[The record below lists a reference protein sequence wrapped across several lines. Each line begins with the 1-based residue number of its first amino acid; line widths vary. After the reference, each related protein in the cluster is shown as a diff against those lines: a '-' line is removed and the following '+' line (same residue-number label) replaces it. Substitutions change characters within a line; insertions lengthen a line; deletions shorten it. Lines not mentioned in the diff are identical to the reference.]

1 MLLGLDLFSG
11 IGGLTLALAPW
22 VEPVAYCENDRYAQS
37 ILLSRMASGSL
48 PSAPIWDDVRTL
60 RGGLLQAAP
69 EIITGGFPC
78 QDLSVAGNGAGLA
91 GERSGLFFEIARL
104 ASEIRPSFIFL
115 ENVPAI
121 RSRGAD
127 VVTGRLAE
135 LGYDCRW
142 GVLSAFDV
150 GAPHL
155 RDRWWLLAHRNGDR
169 CEVEPQRDGEEPEG
183 GGSRQRDPNRLRD
196 PLSDPF
202 GDFLREQQGRWGGES
217 RPGQAGP
224 RDDGE
229 KESLADTM
237 CKRPS
242 LGSLGASRPT
252 LSGTPGECWWSLEPD
267 VGRVAH
273 GIPHRVDRLR
283 ALGNSVCPAAARAA
297 FAGLAGLVDTGVP
310 GWQTNIPTNRPR

>member
-1 MLLGLDLFSG
+1 MLNGLDLFSG
-11 IGGLTLALAPW
+11 IGGLALALHPW
-22 VEPVAYCENDRYAQS
+22 VRPVAYCEIDRYAQAV
-37 ILLSRMASGSL
+37 LLCRMADGAL
-48 PSAPIWDDVRTL
+48 PRAPIWDDVRSL
-60 RGGLLQAAP
+60 RADMLP
-69 EIITGGFPC
+69 CVDIISGGFPC
-78 QDLSVAGNGAGLA
+78 QDLSVAGLGAGLA

-104 ASEIRPSFIFL
+104 TGEIRPSFIFL

-169 CEVEPQRDGEEPEG
+169 CQVESQRDGEESKG
-183 GGSRQRDPNRLRD
+183 GGSRQRDPDRLRD
-196 PLSDPF
+196 PLSDSF
-202 GDFLREQQGRWGGES
+202 GQFLREQQGRWSGES

-224 RDDGE
+224 GD
-229 KESLADTM
+229 
-237 CKRPS
+237 
-242 LGSLGASRPT
+242 
-252 LSGTPGECWWSLEPD
+252 D
-267 VGRVAH
+267 VGRVVD
-273 GIPHRVDRLR
+273 GLPHRVDRLR

-310 GWQTNIPTNRPR
+310 GWQINIPTNRPS